1 MNAPDFNAAAAF
13 VANARVLDRRRFQRL
28 FEDGPAAPV
37 RDALAAYRNDDGG
50 FGHALEPDCR
60 APGSQPAAADMA
72 LRILN
77 EANAW
82 DENLV
87 RGACGW
93 LAAVAPAEG
102 GVRPGRPADPGAE
115 PGGAGSG
122 GTRRGAR
129 RARLRART
137 RLAGPR
143 PVRRRDGR
151 GAPGPPGP
159 GPAGRRRLDVQLAGL
174 VAGRRAGLARLPHG
188 RRPPRPARQPSPVGA
203 GWGGRVTDVAG

>member
-1 MNAPDFNAAAAF
+1 MDAPDFNAAAGF
-13 VANARVLDRRRFQRL
+13 VAANARVLDRRRFQRL
-28 FEDGPAAPV
+28 FENGPATAV
-37 RDALAAYRNDDGG
+37 RDAVAAYRNEDGG
-50 FGHALEPDCR
+50 FGHALEPDLGTR
-60 APGSQPAAADMA
+60 
-72 LRILN
+72 
-77 EANAW
+77 
-82 DENLV
+82 
-87 RGACGW
+87 
-93 LAAVAPAEG
+93 

-137 RLAGPR
+137 RLVGPR

-151 GAPGPPGP
+151 GAPGPSGP

-174 VAGRRAGLARLPHG
+174 VAGRRAGLARLPHR